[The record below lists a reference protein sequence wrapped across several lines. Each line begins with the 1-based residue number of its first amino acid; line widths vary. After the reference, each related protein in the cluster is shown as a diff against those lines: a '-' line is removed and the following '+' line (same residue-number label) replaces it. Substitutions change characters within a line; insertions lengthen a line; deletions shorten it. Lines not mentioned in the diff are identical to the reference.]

1 MSLRIGLMVFDGMT
15 MLDASGPAEVFNLAD
30 PAREHYEV
38 AYVSPAGGPVVSSS
52 GLELSRTIAAAD
64 AGKVDTLLVVGGAS
78 LPDGGVPPNLLEAV
92 DGLAGGARR
101 VASVC
106 TGAFILAEL
115 GYLNGRRATTHWRHA
130 HALAARYPR
139 INVEPDVI
147 HVRDGRYL
155 TSAGISAG
163 IDLALAIVEDD
174 LGVRTAR
181 ETARELVVFMHRP
194 GGQAQFSTALST
206 PPVQNGLLRT
216 LMDSVVADPA
226 DEHTVASMAAA
237 AGVSV
242 RHLNRIFQ
250 AEAGT
255 TPARWLER
263 VRVDAARSLILDGH
277 PMTLVAQ
284 LSGFGSDE
292 TLRRAF
298 ARQLDTTPTSFRDR
312 FATTRQVRAVP
323 GVLPG
328 G

>member
-1 MSLRIGLMVFDGMT
+1 MRIGLLVFDGMT

-30 PAREHYEV
+30 PTRQHYEV
-38 AYVSPAGGPVVSSS
+38 IYVSPAGGPVVSSS
-52 GLELSRTIAAAD
+52 GLELSRTLAAATVGD
-64 AGKVDTLLVVGGAS
+64 IDTLLVVGGPS
-78 LPDGGVPPNLLEAV
+78 LPDDGLPPNLLEAV
-92 DGLAGGARR
+92 KDLTAGARR

-106 TGAFILAEL
+106 TGAFVLAEL
-115 GYLNGRRATTHWRHA
+115 GYLDGRRATTHWRHA
-130 HALAARYPR
+130 HTLAARYPL
-139 INVEPDVI
+139 IKVEEDVI

-163 IDLALAIVEDD
+163 IDLALAMVEDD
-174 LGVRTAR
+174 LGVQTAR
-181 ETARELVVFMHRP
+181 ETARELVMFMQRP
-194 GGQAQFSTALST
+194 GGQTQFSTALST
-206 PPVQNGLLRT
+206 PPVQNGLLRA
-216 LMDSVVADPA
+216 LMDSVLADPA
-226 DEHTVASMAAA
+226 DAHTVASMAAA

-242 RHLNRIFQ
+242 RHLNRMFR

-277 PMTLVAQ
+277 RMTLVAQ

-312 FATTRQVRAVP
+312 FTTTRKDSEVT
-323 GVLPG
+323 GD
-328 G
+328 